1 MSLKI
6 WMNDFTREPADR
18 QQALLADLKRVLH
31 SGRYVLDWRVKCFEA
46 LWAGACGTRFGIGVG
61 NGMDAIEIALRAS
74 GIVPGDEVIVPAI
87 TAFATL
93 LAVLRSG
100 ATPVVADIEP
110 GTALLDRESA
120 RRVLSARTKAVVLV
134 HLYGRLADMDAWVA
148 FCNHHGLI
156 LIEDAA
162 QAHWASVQGRAAGS
176 FGLAG
181 AFSFYPTKNLGAI
194 GDGGMVVT
202 NDEAIAAT
210 ARQWRDYGR
219 DSGRLGSPHLVPG
232 LNSRLD
238 ELQAAFL
245 TTRLAWLQECNDTR
259 RKIARAYQEGIRHPL
274 VALPALPADEA
285 SHVHHLFVVNSP
297 VRDALRIC
305 LEERGIQTALHYP
318 LPVHRQPAC
327 GATVRI
333 DPAGL
338 ARAEAHAQTCLSLPC
353 HPFLTPEEVETVV
366 EAINDFSG
374 WEVRV

>member
-1 MSLKI
+1 
-6 WMNDFTREPADR
+6 MNDFTREPAER
-18 QQALLADLKRVLH
+18 QQALLADFKRVLH

-46 LWAGACGTRFGIGVG
+46 LWAGACGVRFGIGVG

-100 ATPVVADIEP
+100 AIPVVADVEP
-110 GTALLDRESA
+110 GTALLDMESA
-120 RRVLSARTKAVVLV
+120 RRVLSSRTKAIVLV
-134 HLYGRLADMDAWVA
+134 HLYGRMAHMGAWVA

-162 QAHWASVQGRAAGS
+162 QAHMASLGGSAAGS

-202 NDEAIAAT
+202 RDESIAET

-219 DSGRLGSPHLVPG
+219 DNGRFGSRHLVPG

-245 TTRLAWLQECNDTR
+245 TTRLTWLQECNDTR
-259 RKIARAYQEGIRHPL
+259 RKIARAYQDGIHHPL
-274 VALPALPADEA
+274 VSLPPMPVDET

-297 VRDALRIC
+297 VRHALRTY
-305 LEERGIQTALHYP
+305 LEERGIQTAIHYP

-327 GATVRI
+327 GTGIRT

-338 ARAEAHAQTCLSLPC
+338 VRAEAHASTCFSLPC

-366 EAINDFSG
+366 NAMNDFTG
-374 WEVRV
+374 GEV